1 MFFLNIFQRS
11 GFSNFPGD
19 LSSMSV
25 SWIFYLNIG
34 GGFRSLSNFVR
45 ETKSVRRII
54 FLSTLFSQRDIRS
67 FLSVQLFRILGST
80 RPLDPSVEFVL
91 RTSLSDARCQIC
103 TFLPCHHHPHN
114 VTVLLLLV
122 LLVLVLVLLVTKTV
136 KCRYLGK
143 CYHRSAGVKTT
154 GKNLTKYLTK

>member
-1 MFFLNIFQRS
+1 MFFLNIFQTS

-45 ETKSVRRII
+45 ETKSVLHII

-91 RTSLSDARCQIC
+91 RSLVPPFQMQ
-103 TFLPCHHHPHN
+103 
-114 VTVLLLLV
+114 
-122 LLVLVLVLLVTKTV
+122 
-136 KCRYLGK
+136 
-143 CYHRSAGVKTT
+143 GVKYVHFCHVIIILIMWQSSSSSSCSSSSSSCSSQ
-154 GKNLTKYLTK
+154 KPSSADISESAIIDPLVSKRPEKI

>member
-45 ETKSVRRII
+45 ETKSVLHII

-91 RTSLSDARCQIC
+91 RSLVPPFQMQ
-103 TFLPCHHHPHN
+103 
-114 VTVLLLLV
+114 
-122 LLVLVLVLLVTKTV
+122 
-136 KCRYLGK
+136 
-143 CYHRSAGVKTT
+143 GVKYIFAMSSSSSSCDSPPPPPPRPARPRPARH
-154 GKNLTKYLTK
+154 KNRQVPISRKVLS

>member
-54 FLSTLFSQRDIRS
+54 FLSTLFSQRDIRP
-67 FLSVQLFRILGST
+67 FLNAQLFRILGAT

-91 RTSLSDARCQIC
+91 SSLVPPFQMQ
-103 TFLPCHHHPHN
+103 
-114 VTVLLLLV
+114 
-122 LLVLVLVLLVTKTV
+122 
-136 KCRYLGK
+136 
-143 CYHRSAGVKTT
+143 GVKYIFAMSSSSASCDSPPPPRPARPRPRPARH
-154 GKNLTKYLTK
+154 KNRQVPISRKVLS